1 MMFRKLRTAPAAAF
15 ALMSGFALAF
25 QTFPAASED
34 QQPPPA
40 EGAQP
45 AAGEAGTAEPAADT
59 AAPAAQP
66 SPDGTAVPAG
76 EAPAEPAQGTPQ
88 APSDGAATAP
98 SPDAGAAQPQG
109 TAGEPAAPTAP
120 AEGGA
125 ATAINASQVQ
135 IGAAVFGS
143 DGAKIGEIN
152 GVKSDDTG
160 KVQQI
165 LVTDGVPASMNA
177 KVFEISA
184 DKIASVADGV
194 KLSLSSEEAKKLP
207 IVDNSKG

>member
-25 QTFPAASED
+25 QAFPAASED
-34 QQPPPA
+34 QQQPPA
-40 EGAQP
+40 EGAQ
-45 AAGEAGTAEPAADT
+45 PAADT

-66 SPDGTAVPAG
+66 ATDGTSAAPAA
-76 EAPAEPAQGTPQ
+76 EAPAEPAQGAAP

-98 SPDAGAAQPQG
+98 SPDAGAQPQG
-109 TAGEPAAPTAP
+109 AAAEPAAPASP

-207 IVDNSKG
+207 IIDNSKG

>member
-25 QTFPAASED
+25 QAFPASAED
-34 QQPPPA
+34 QQPPA
-40 EGAQP
+40 DAAQP
-45 AAGEAGTAEPAADT
+45 AADA

-66 SPDGTAVPAG
+66 APDGTSA
-76 EAPAEPAQGTPQ
+76 APAEPAQGAAP
-88 APSDGAATAP
+88 APSDGTAAAP

-109 TAGEPAAPTAP
+109 AAAEPAAPAAP

-152 GVKSDDTG
+152 GVKSDDAG

-177 KVFEISA
+177 KVFEVSA

-207 IVDNSKG
+207 IIDKSKG

>member
-25 QTFPAASED
+25 HAFPAASQD
-34 QQPPPA
+34 QQQPPPA
-40 EGAQP
+40 DAAQ
-45 AAGEAGTAEPAADT
+45 PAADT
-59 AAPAAQP
+59 ADPAAQP
-66 SPDGTAVPAG
+66 ATDGTSAAPAA
-76 EAPAEPAQGTPQ
+76 EAPAEPAQGAAP
-88 APSDGAATAP
+88 APSDGAAATAP

-109 TAGEPAAPTAP
+109 AAAEPAAPSAP
-120 AEGGA
+120 ADGGA

-207 IVDNSKG
+207 IIDNSKG

>member
-25 QTFPAASED
+25 QAFPAASED
-34 QQPPPA
+34 QQQPPA

-45 AAGEAGTAEPAADT
+45 AAAEPAADT

-66 SPDGTAVPAG
+66 APDGTSAAPAA
-76 EAPAEPAQGTPQ
+76 EAPAEPAQGAPQ
-88 APSDGAATAP
+88 APSDGAA
-98 SPDAGAAQPQG
+98 QPQG
-109 TAGEPAAPTAP
+109 ATAEPAAP

-194 KLSLSSEEAKKLP
+194 KLSLSSEEVKKLP
-207 IVDNSKG
+207 IIDNSKG

>member
-25 QTFPAASED
+25 QAFPAASED
-34 QQPPPA
+34 QQQPPA

-45 AAGEAGTAEPAADT
+45 AAAEPAADT

-66 SPDGTAVPAG
+66 APDGTSAAPSA
-76 EAPAEPAQGTPQ
+76 EAPAEPTQGAPQ
-88 APSDGAATAP
+88 APSDGAA
-98 SPDAGAAQPQG
+98 QPQG
-109 TAGEPAAPTAP
+109 ATAEPAAP

-143 DGAKIGEIN
+143 DGVKIGEIN

-207 IVDNSKG
+207 IIDNSKG